1 MSVPTVIQEVRA
13 RKIFDSRG
21 KPTIEVDIVTQN
33 GFGRAAAPA
42 GASKGKWEV
51 QSYPPGGVDQAVKK
65 VKETVAPELTGMDA
79 DKQET
84 VDNVLH
90 EIDPT
95 DNFSKIG
102 GNTAYAVSVATG
114 LAAASS
120 KDIPLFQ
127 HLSST
132 FTCEIPFPLGNVI
145 GGGMHAKG
153 RRTDIQEFLVL
164 STKASTAIEAS
175 EANIRVHAEVPSLI
189 SKFGASLG
197 GKGDEGA
204 WVSDLETR
212 KALELLSKACEVVSD
227 DMGIEVRL
235 GLDMAASTLWNP
247 KKKVYVYERDERRL
261 EEEKQIDF
269 TLDLIEDYNLIY
281 VEDPLRE
288 DAFEAFGELTKRVK
302 GCLVCGDDLFTTN
315 IKRLEIGLKHKA
327 ANSTIIKPNQ
337 VGTLTDAHKAA
348 RRAKLAGYVPIMSH
362 RSGDVPEPV
371 LAHLAVAFQCP
382 IIKTGVVGGERV
394 AKINELL
401 RIQEALGNRAKM
413 ASIKI

>member
-1 MSVPTVIQEVRA
+1 MSAPTVIQEARG

-21 KPTIEVDIVTQN
+21 NPTIEVDIATHK

-42 GASKGKWEV
+42 GASKGRWEA
-51 QSYPPGGVDQAVKK
+51 QSYPSGGVDEAVKK
-65 VKETVAPELTGMDA
+65 VKETLAPKLVGMDA

-84 VDNVLH
+84 IDTVLH
-90 EIDPT
+90 EIDAT
-95 DNFSKIG
+95 DNFSNIG
-102 GNTAYAVSVATG
+102 GNTAYAVSVAAS

-120 KDIPLFQ
+120 KDMPLFQ
-127 HLSST
+127 HLSGT
-132 FTCEIPFPLGNVI
+132 FTYEIPFPLGNVI

-164 STKASTAIEAS
+164 SRKARTAAEAS
-175 EANIRVHAEVPSLI
+175 EANVRVHAEVPKLI
-189 SKFGASLG
+189 SKFGVMVG

-204 WVSDLETR
+204 WVSDLQTHE
-212 KALELLSKACEVVSD
+212 ALKLLSEACEVVSD

-247 KKKVYVYERDERRL
+247 KEKMYVYERDERRL
-261 EEEKQIDF
+261 EERKQIDF
-269 TLDLIEDYNLIY
+269 VLDLIEDYNLIY
-281 VEDPLRE
+281 VEDPLQE

-315 IKRLEIGLKHKA
+315 IKRLEIGLKHSA
-327 ANSTIIKPNQ
+327 ANAAIIKPNQ

-348 RRAKLAGYVPIMSH
+348 RRAKLAGYVPVMSH

-394 AKINELL
+394 AKINELF
-401 RIQEALGNRAKM
+401 RIQEALGNRAEM
-413 ASIKI
+413 ASVKV

>member
-1 MSVPTVIQEVRA
+1 MSAPTLIQDVRA

-21 KPTIEVDIVTQN
+21 NPTIEVDIVTQT

-84 VDNVLH
+84 IDNILH
-90 EIDPT
+90 ETDST

-102 GNTAYAVSVATG
+102 GNTAYAVSVATS

-127 HLSST
+127 HLSGT
-132 FTCEIPFPLGNVI
+132 LTCEIPFPLGNVI

-164 STKASTAIEAS
+164 STKANTAIEAS
-175 EANIRVHAEVPSLI
+175 EANIRVHAEVPNLI
-189 SKFGASLG
+189 SKFGASVG

-204 WVSDLETR
+204 WVSNLETH
-212 KALELLSKACEVVSD
+212 KALELLSEACEAVSD

-269 TLDLIEDYNLIY
+269 TLDLIEDYDLIY

-288 DAFEAFGELTKRVK
+288 DAFEAFGELTKRAK

-315 IKRLEIGLKHKA
+315 IKRLETGLKHKA

-337 VGTLTDAHKAA
+337 VGTLTDAYKAA

-394 AKINELL
+394 AKINELF

-413 ASIKI
+413 ASIKV

>member
-1 MSVPTVIQEVRA
+1 MSVPTVIQSVKA

-21 KPTIEVDIVTQN
+21 NPTVEVDILTHK
-33 GFGRAAAPA
+33 GFGRAAAPS
-42 GASKGKWEV
+42 GASKGRWEV
-51 QSYPPGGVDQAVKK
+51 QSYPSGGVDQAVEK
-65 VKETVAPELTGMDA
+65 VNVTVAAKLIGLDA
-79 DKQET
+79 DKHET
-84 VDNVLH
+84 IDTVLH
-90 EIDPT
+90 EIDGT

-102 GNTAYAVSVATG
+102 GNTAYAVSVAAS

-120 KDIPLFQ
+120 KGIPLFE
-127 HLSST
+127 HLSGT
-132 FTCEIPFPLGNVI
+132 FTREIPFPLGNVI

-175 EANIRVHAEVPSLI
+175 EANIRVHAEIPKLI
-189 SKFGASLG
+189 SKYGATAG

-204 WVSDLETR
+204 WVSDLETH
-212 KALELLSKACEVVSD
+212 KALQLLSEACEAVSN

-247 KKKVYVYERDERRL
+247 KKKAYIYERDERL
-261 EEEKQIDF
+261 FEEEKQIDF
-269 TLDLIEDYNLIY
+269 VLDLIEEYNLIY

-315 IKRLEIGLKHKA
+315 IKRLEDGFKHGA
-327 ANSTIIKPNQ
+327 ANATIIKPNQ
-337 VGTLTDAHKAA
+337 VGTLTDAYKAA
-348 RRAKLAGYVPIMSH
+348 RRAKLAGYVPVMSH

-394 AKINELL
+394 AKINELF
-401 RIQEALGNRAKM
+401 RIQEALGDRAKM
-413 ASIKI
+413 ASIKV

>member
-1 MSVPTVIQEVRA
+1 MSAPTLIQDVRA

-21 KPTIEVDIVTQN
+21 NPTIEVDIVTQT

-84 VDNVLH
+84 IDNILH
-90 EIDPT
+90 ETDST

-102 GNTAYAVSVATG
+102 GNTAYAVSVATS

-127 HLSST
+127 HLSGT
-132 FTCEIPFPLGNVI
+132 LTCEIPFPLGNVI

-164 STKASTAIEAS
+164 STKANTAIEAS
-175 EANIRVHAEVPSLI
+175 EANIRVHAEVPNLI
-189 SKFGASLG
+189 SKFGASVG

-204 WVSDLETR
+204 WVSNLETH
-212 KALELLSKACEVVSD
+212 KALELLSEACEAVSD

-269 TLDLIEDYNLIY
+269 TLDLIEDYDLIY

-288 DAFEAFGELTKRVK
+288 DAFEAFGELTKRAK

-315 IKRLEIGLKHKA
+315 IKRLETGLKHKA

-337 VGTLTDAHKAA
+337 VGTLTDAYKAA

-394 AKINELL
+394 AKINELS

-413 ASIKI
+413 ASIKV

>member
-1 MSVPTVIQEVRA
+1 MSVPTVIQSVRA

-21 KPTIEVDIVTQN
+21 NPTVEVDVSTHK
-33 GFGRAAAPA
+33 GFGRAAAPS
-42 GASKGKWEV
+42 GASKGRWEV
-51 QSYPPGGVDQAVKK
+51 RSYPSGGVDQAVEK
-65 VKETVAPELTGMDA
+65 VNVTVAAKLIGLDA

-84 VDNVLH
+84 IDTVLH
-90 EIDPT
+90 EIDGT
-95 DNFSKIG
+95 DNFSRIG
-102 GNTAYAVSVATG
+102 GNTAYAVSVAAS

-120 KDIPLFQ
+120 KGIPLFE

-132 FTCEIPFPLGNVI
+132 FTREIPFPLGNVI

-164 STKASTAIEAS
+164 STKGSTAIEAS
-175 EANIRVHAEVPSLI
+175 EANIRVHAEIPKLI
-189 SKFGASLG
+189 SKYGATVG

-204 WVSDLETR
+204 WVSDLETH
-212 KALELLSKACEVVSD
+212 KALHLLSEACEAVSN

-235 GLDMAASTLWNP
+235 GLDMAASTLWDP
-247 KKKVYVYERDERRL
+247 KKKAYIYERDGRLL

-269 TLDLIEDYNLIY
+269 VLDLIEEYNLIY
-281 VEDPLRE
+281 VEDPLGE
-288 DAFEAFGELTKRVK
+288 DAFEAFGELTKKVK

-315 IKRLEIGLKHKA
+315 IKRLEDGFKHGA
-327 ANSTIIKPNQ
+327 ANAIIIKPNQ
-337 VGTLTDAHKAA
+337 VGTLTDAYKAA
-348 RRAKLAGYVPIMSH
+348 RRAKVAGYVPVMSH

-394 AKINELL
+394 AKINELF
-401 RIQEALGNRAKM
+401 RIQEALGDRAKM
-413 ASIKI
+413 ASIKV

>member
-1 MSVPTVIQEVRA
+1 MSIPTVIQDVRA

-21 KPTIEVDIVTQN
+21 NPTIEVDIVTQN

-51 QSYPPGGVDQAVKK
+51 QSYPSGGVDQAVKK
-65 VKETVAPELTGMDA
+65 VNETVAPKLIGMDA
-79 DKQET
+79 DEQET
-84 VDNVLH
+84 IDTVLH
-90 EIDPT
+90 EIDAT

-102 GNTAYAVSVATG
+102 GNTAYAVSVATS

-127 HLSST
+127 HLSGT

-145 GGGMHAKG
+145 GGGMHARG

-164 STKASTAIEAS
+164 STKASTAVEAS
-175 EANIRVHAEVPSLI
+175 EANIRVHAEVPNLI
-189 SKFGASLG
+189 SKFGATVG

-204 WVSDLETR
+204 WVSDLETH
-212 KALELLSKACEVVSD
+212 KALELLSEACEVVLD
-227 DMGIEVRL
+227 DVGVEVRL
-235 GLDMAASTLWNP
+235 GLDVAASTLWDP
-247 KKKVYVYERDERRL
+247 KKKAYVYERDERRL

-269 TLDLIEDYNLIY
+269 ILDLIEDYNLIY

-288 DAFEAFGELTKRVK
+288 DAFEAFGELTKRAK

-315 IKRLEIGLKHKA
+315 IKRLETGLKHNA
-327 ANSTIIKPNQ
+327 ANATIIKPNQ
-337 VGTLTDAHKAA
+337 VGTLTDAYKAA
-348 RRAKLAGYVPIMSH
+348 RRAKLAGYVPVMSH

-394 AKINELL
+394 AKINELF

-413 ASIKI
+413 ASIKV

>member
-1 MSVPTVIQEVRA
+1 MSVPTQIQDVRA

-21 KPTIEVDIVTQN
+21 NPTIEVDIVTHN

-51 QSYPPGGVDQAVKK
+51 QSYPSGGVDQAVKS
-65 VKETVAPELTGMDA
+65 VKETVAPKLIRMDA
-79 DKQET
+79 DEQET
-84 VDNVLH
+84 IDTVLH
-90 EIDPT
+90 DIDAT
-95 DNFSKIG
+95 DDFSKIG
-102 GNTAYAVSVATG
+102 GNTAYAISVATS

-120 KDIPLFQ
+120 KHIPLFQ
-127 HLSST
+127 HLSSA
-132 FTCEIPFPLGNVI
+132 FTEEIPFPLGNVV

-164 STKASTAIEAS
+164 STKASSAVEAS
-175 EANIRVHAEVPSLI
+175 EANIRVHAEVPNLI
-189 SKFGASLG
+189 SKFGGAVG

-204 WVSDLETR
+204 WVSDLATH
-212 KALELLSKACEVVSD
+212 KALELLSKACEVVSN

-247 KKKVYVYERDERRL
+247 EKKVYIYERDERRL

-269 TLDLIEDYNLIY
+269 VLDLIEDYNLIY

-288 DAFEAFGELTKRVK
+288 DAFEAFGELTKRAEH
-302 GCLVCGDDLFTTN
+302 CLVCGDDLFTTN
-315 IKRLEIGLKHKA
+315 IKRLEIGFKHNA
-327 ANSTIIKPNQ
+327 ANATIIKPNQ
-337 VGTLTDAHKAA
+337 VGTLTDAYKAA
-348 RRAKLAGYVPIMSH
+348 RRAKLAGYVPVMSH

-394 AKINELL
+394 AKINELV
-401 RIQEALGNRAKM
+401 RIQESLGDRAKM
-413 ASIKI
+413 ASIKV